1 MTTQEESYLRA
12 VQATLLE
19 RLRGLLGT
27 SYDDPILQIKHVIG
41 SVYGQNSCYGLF
53 IYGEKHPVPAQEQ
66 DTSYTFIVRIGHDHC
81 RSDHYLYIR
90 VDMELFN
97 GSWLIHAVAVT
108 CRRIP
113 GDYRSNDT
121 LCEDIHDVKLTIGQ
135 IQRGIRGTSQCICD
149 KMEFL
154 GATIFNIWCIM
165 KWQHPELDRTTFVR
179 RTLPA
184 LLDYERCRTVQ
195 FKEGRGCEMLINFYY
210 KDELMTT
217 KHLVLYS
224 AFDEIL

>member
-1 MTTQEESYLRA
+1 MLTSEEILRRIQADLLKSFQKLIGTYSLDPVTTIGQTIAS
-12 VQATLLE
+12 ATTKYID
-19 RLRGLLGT
+19 RGLEVFR
-27 SYDDPILQIKHVIG
+27 DP
-41 SVYGQNSCYGLF
+41 
-53 IYGEKHPVPAQEQ
+53 QEL
-66 DTSYTFIVRIGHDHC
+66 DPEDTTSYTIILRMDRHHRNC
-81 RSDHYLYIR
+81 NHYLYIR

-154 GATIFNIWCIM
+154 GATVFNIWCIM
-165 KWQHPELDRTTFVR
+165 KWQHPDLSKRSFCQSLKKMLGYTGYRNIKFG
-179 RTLPA
+179 
-184 LLDYERCRTVQ
+184 YEQGNLVI
-195 FKEGRGCEMLINFYY
+195 GFYY
-210 KDELMTT
+210 KGSAI
-217 KHLVLYS
+217 LVRHIALNDS
-224 AFDEIL
+224 LLDTFE

>member
-1 MTTQEESYLRA
+1 MLTSEEILRRIQADLLKSFQKLIGTYHLDPVTTIGQTIAS
-12 VQATLLE
+12 ATTKYID
-19 RLRGLLGT
+19 RGLEVFR
-27 SYDDPILQIKHVIG
+27 DP
-41 SVYGQNSCYGLF
+41 
-53 IYGEKHPVPAQEQ
+53 QEL
-66 DTSYTFIVRIGHDHC
+66 DPEDTTSYTIILRMDRHHRNC
-81 RSDHYLYIR
+81 NHYLYIR

-154 GATIFNIWCIM
+154 GATVFNIWCIM

-224 AFDEIL
+224 AFDKIL

>member
-154 GATIFNIWCIM
+154 GATVFNIWCIM